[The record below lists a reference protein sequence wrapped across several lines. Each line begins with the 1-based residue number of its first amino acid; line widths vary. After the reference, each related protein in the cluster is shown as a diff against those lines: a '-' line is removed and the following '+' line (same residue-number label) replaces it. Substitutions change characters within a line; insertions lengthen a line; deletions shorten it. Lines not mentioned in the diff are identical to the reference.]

1 MTVMHTYLLKKLC
14 NSPTQ
19 QEQEQLQKKKN
30 KNVIFK
36 KCTPFTVCINEIH
49 NSQVNNAKNNI
60 VVMLMYNLTKS
71 DKNDSKISESLWI
84 YCKDKPIIIIPL
96 LI

>member
-1 MTVMHTYLLKKLC
+1 MTVMHTYLLKELC

-36 KCTPFTVCINEIH
+36 KCTPFTLSINEIN
-49 NSQVNNAKNNI
+49 NSQVDNAKNNI
-60 VVMLMYNLTKS
+60 VVMLMYNLTKVT
-71 DKNDSKISESLWI
+71 KMIQKYQEVYGFIVKIN
-84 YCKDKPIIIIPL
+84 
-96 LI
+96 

>member
-1 MTVMHTYLLKKLC
+1 MHTYLLKELC

-36 KCTPFTVCINEIH
+36 KCTPFTVSINEIS
-49 NSQVNNAKNNI
+49 NSQVDNAKNNI
-60 VVMLMYNLTKS
+60 VVMLMYNLTKVT
-71 DKNDSKISESLWI
+71 KMIQKYQEVYGFIVKIN
-84 YCKDKPIIIIPL
+84 
-96 LI
+96 

>member
-1 MTVMHTYLLKKLC
+1 MTVMHTYLLKELC

-36 KCTPFTVCINEIH
+36 KCTPFTVFINEIN
-49 NSQVNNAKNNI
+49 NSQVDNAKNNI
-60 VVMLMYNLTKS
+60 VVMLMYNLTKVT
-71 DKNDSKISESLWI
+71 KMIQKYQEVYGFIVKIN
-84 YCKDKPIIIIPL
+84 
-96 LI
+96 